1 MQLKATFPSCSMIIA
16 PNILMILVATALR
29 SAGSAGLWIYSTL
42 MLQLQVPNQLLGRIL
57 ALEMALSTV
66 TAAKSLAA
74 PAATSCL
81 ILSQL
86 RLLRRILVMVTVTI
100 AAFLFLFINGIC
112 WVQFKC
118 HQGCCGKLQVH
129 LHSSKLC
136 EALAVDCGA

>member
-1 MQLKATFPSCSMIIA
+1 MIIA

-74 PAATSCL
+74 PAATS
-81 ILSQL
+81 
-86 RLLRRILVMVTVTI
+86 
-100 AAFLFLFINGIC
+100 AA
-112 WVQFKC
+112 
-118 HQGCCGKLQVH
+118 
-129 LHSSKLC
+129 
-136 EALAVDCGA
+136 A